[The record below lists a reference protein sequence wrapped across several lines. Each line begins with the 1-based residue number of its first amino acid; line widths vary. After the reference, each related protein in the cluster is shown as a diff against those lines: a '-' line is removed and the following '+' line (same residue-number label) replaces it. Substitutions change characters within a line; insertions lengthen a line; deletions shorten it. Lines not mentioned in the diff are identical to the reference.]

1 MSNRPLKLLL
11 VDQDPIFRLGL
22 RVALEEFSNL
32 QVVSEA
38 ETNTA
43 ALLILAELA
52 QQDLKSI
59 NLVVLELGN
68 SRSLHSQQIGLQ
80 LCRQIKTQYP
90 NLPILL
96 LTSVQD
102 QGLLLAAKSIG
113 IEGYCPKGTPV
124 TELVEIMQEIVAG
137 RSYWH
142 VFNDTIAQ
150 ELPSSLHR
158 PTTPSPYRFF
168 TRLLEN
174 LRLSGNAQIDAN
186 LAAITAKLQ
195 IPGQPI
201 LERAMLAGQRRELL
215 AARWLINHLL
225 ATSQPRQI
233 NDQSQPQAAEQLPL
247 PVVNIPSDRTI
258 TPNTP
263 SLLSPRA
270 LQATIFTSCLN
281 KLLLPLQNVT
291 EVPLEID
298 ILRPDKKR
306 ELLYLIL
313 QKVADTLD
321 ELGNSQIEINQLSDI
336 KSTILHELW
345 KEVSTELFGKFSRVR
360 FGNNQIEILNVILQ
374 SSGVVQTGILNQIP
388 LVVDFFSYLLFQTNL
403 IVDNTSYSAGSF
415 EANQQAEMLLENLL
429 IQVGNA
435 VVQPLLNY
443 LGDIEDIKQNFYDC
457 KFISTR
463 EIERFRNSLSW
474 KYRIKN
480 LVTEPKAIFES
491 RYDLFVFAP
500 RGIAKTSIY
509 APRRQEL
516 AELSGIRLWVT
527 LGLEFG
533 DAIAPRLQSLLS
545 FLGSGVVFLLTQI
558 VGRGLGLIVRG
569 ILQGIGNVSLS
580 EGKNKKL

>member
-1 MSNRPLKLLL
+1 MSDRPLKLLL

-38 ETNTA
+38 GTNTA
-43 ALLILAELA
+43 VLQILAELA

-68 SRSLHSQQIGLQ
+68 SRSLQSQQIGLQ

-102 QGLLLAAKSIG
+102 QGLLLAAKSVG
-113 IEGYCPKGTPV
+113 IDGYCPKGTPV
-124 TELVEIMQEIVAG
+124 TELVDIMQEVVAG
-137 RSYWH
+137 RSYWY
-142 VFNDTIAQ
+142 VFNDTIAE
-150 ELPSSLHR
+150 ELPSSPHR
-158 PTTPSPYRFF
+158 PTTPSPHRFF

-174 LRLSGNAQIDAN
+174 LRLSGNVQIDAN
-186 LAAITAKLQ
+186 LAAVTAKLQ

-225 ATSQPRQI
+225 ATSQSKQI
-233 NDQSQPQAAEQLPL
+233 SDQSQSQAAEQLPL
-247 PVVNIPSDRTI
+247 PVVNIPSDHTI

-281 KLLLPLQNVT
+281 KLQLPLQNVT
-291 EVPLEID
+291 DVSLEID

-313 QKVADTLD
+313 QKVADILD
-321 ELGNSQIEINQLSDI
+321 DLRNSQITINQLTEI
-336 KSTILHELW
+336 KNSILQELW
-345 KEVSTELFGKFSRVR
+345 KEVSTEFFGKFSRVR
-360 FGNNQIEILNVILQ
+360 FGNNQIEILNVVLQ
-374 SSGVVQTGILNQIP
+374 SSGVVQTVILSQIP
-388 LVVDFFSYLLFQTNL
+388 LVVDLFSYLLFQTDL
-403 IVDNTSYSAGSF
+403 IIDNTNYSAGSF
-415 EANQQAEMLLENLL
+415 EANQQVEMLLENLL

-443 LGDIEDIKQNFYDC
+443 LGDIEDIKQNFYDR
-457 KFISTR
+457 KLISTR

-516 AELSGIRLWVT
+516 VELSGIRLWVT

-545 FLGSGVVFLLTQI
+545 FLGSGVVFVLTQI

-569 ILQGIGNVSLS
+569 ILQGIGSVSFS
-580 EGKNKKL
+580 EGKNKKS

>member
-1 MSNRPLKLLL
+1 MSDRPLKLLL

-43 ALLILAELA
+43 VLLILAELA

-137 RSYWH
+137 RSYWY
-142 VFNDTIAQ
+142 VFNDTTTQI
-150 ELPSSLHR
+150 PSPHL

-215 AARWLINHLL
+215 ASRWLINHLL
-225 ATSQPRQI
+225 ATPQPRQI

-247 PVVNIPSDRTI
+247 PVLNIPSDRTI
-258 TPNTP
+258 TPKTP

-281 KLLLPLQNVT
+281 KLQLPLQNVT
-291 EVPLEID
+291 DVSLEID

-321 ELGNSQIEINQLSDI
+321 DLRNSQIEINQLSDI
-336 KSTILHELW
+336 KSAILHELW
-345 KEVSTELFGKFSRVR
+345 KEVSTEFFGKFSRVR

-388 LVVDFFSYLLFQTNL
+388 LVVDLFSYLLFQTDL
-403 IVDNTSYSAGSF
+403 IIDNTSYTAGSF

-443 LGDIEDIKQNFYDC
+443 LGDIEDIKQNFYDR
-457 KFISTR
+457 KLISTR

-491 RYDLFVFAP
+491 RYELFVFAP

-545 FLGSGVVFLLTQI
+545 FLGSGVVFVLTQI
-558 VGRGLGLIVRG
+558 IGRGLGLIVRG
-569 ILQGIGNVSLS
+569 ILQGIGSVSLS